1 MDRASGGDRAAIGP
15 RLSSRWRDEAH
26 LAGGTPRQRRAHAA
40 LAELGVLRDLARFDA
55 TLIGTVPI
63 GVDLPD
69 SDLDIACR
77 APDPL
82 EFEAEVRRLYG
93 AMSGFD
99 VRGAD
104 VSLPAPGRAVVAAF
118 THAGER
124 YELFGEARP
133 VEDQAGFRHMV
144 VEARLLELGGATLRD
159 RVRRLRAGG
168 ARTEPAF
175 AAALGLSG
183 DPYRRLFDLFDAGDE
198 DLLVVVRRALD

>member
-1 MDRASGGDRAAIGP
+1 MDRASDDRRAIHA
-15 RLSSRWRDEAH
+15 RLSSRDAAY

-40 LAELGVLRDLARFDA
+40 LSELGILRDLARFDA

-63 GVDLPD
+63 GVDVSE

-82 EFEAEVRRLYG
+82 AFATELRRLYG
-93 AMSGFD
+93 AMPGF
-99 VRGAD
+99 ALHAAE
-104 VSLPAPGRAVVAAF
+104 VSLPAPGPAIVATFA
-118 THAGER
+118 HGGER
-124 YELFGEARP
+124 YEVFGEARP

-144 VEARLLELGGATLRD
+144 IEARLLELGGPPLRD
-159 RVRRLRAGG
+159 QVHLLRATG

-183 DPYRRLFDLFDAGDE
+183 DPYLRLLDLFGAGDD
-198 DLLVVVRRALD
+198 DLAALFWPPD

>member
-1 MDRASGGDRAAIGP
+1 MDRASDGHRGAIGP
-15 RLSSRWRDEAH
+15 RLSGRWRDAAH

-77 APDPL
+77 APDAL
-82 EFEAEVRRLYG
+82 AFEAELRRLYG
-93 AMSGFD
+93 AMPGFD
-99 VRGAD
+99 VHGAE
-104 VSLPAPGRAVVAAF
+104 VALPAPGRAVVAVFA
-118 THAGER
+118 HAGER
-124 YELFGEARP
+124 YEVFGEARP

-144 VEARLLELGGATLRD
+144 VEARLLELGGAALRD
-159 RVRRLRAGG
+159 RVHSLRAGG

-183 DPYRRLFDLFDAGDE
+183 DPYRRLLDLFGAGDA
-198 DLLVVVRRALD
+198 DLLAVVRRALG